1 MALELFVIAFLS
13 GSPDVGHSPVANVPA
28 VVACCDDQV
37 MCAVCVF
44 FWHRQKNL
52 VATPGSPRNS

>member
-44 FWHRQKNL
+44 FFGTDKKTW
-52 VATPGSPRNS
+52 

>member
-44 FWHRQKNL
+44 FGTDKKTW
-52 VATPGSPRNS
+52 